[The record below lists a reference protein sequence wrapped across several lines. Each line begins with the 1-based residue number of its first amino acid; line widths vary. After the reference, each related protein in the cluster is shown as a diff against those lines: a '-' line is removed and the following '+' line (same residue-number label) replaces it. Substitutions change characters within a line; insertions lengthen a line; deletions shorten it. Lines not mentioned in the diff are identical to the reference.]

1 MEMTLY
7 MALAGE
13 STLSQEHHKFDL
25 NTLWL
30 GQWGP

>member
-7 MALAGE
+7 MVLAGE
-13 STLSQEHHKFDL
+13 RTLLQEHHNFDL